1 MENEEF
7 YTRDCEP
14 KDLCAIRD
22 IVNQYVLGGDQ
33 PMPYLEPIG
42 VQPFFDMYQLIKKKR
57 MTWLV
62 FIEKKTEKL
71 VGYSAQV
78 PINRF
83 FQIGND

>member
-1 MENEEF
+1 
-7 YTRDCEP
+7 
-14 KDLCAIRD
+14 
-22 IVNQYVLGGDQ
+22 
-33 PMPYLEPIG
+33 MPYLEPIG